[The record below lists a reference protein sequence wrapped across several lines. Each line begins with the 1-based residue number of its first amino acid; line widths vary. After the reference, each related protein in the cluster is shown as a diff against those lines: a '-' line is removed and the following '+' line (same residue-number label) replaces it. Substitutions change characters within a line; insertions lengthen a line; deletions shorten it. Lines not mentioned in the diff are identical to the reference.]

1 MKKWITLGLMSA
13 GFVIGMQT
21 ASFAQG
27 LTKPVPLISKIVTG
41 MPTTAEQ
48 EIRVLTAEFKPGDKT
63 VFHTHRFPV
72 TVYVLEGSFTL
83 NLESEKAPVTVKAG
97 EAYVE
102 PPNVKMTGF
111 NLSKTDRL
119 RVVIFYVSE
128 KGTPFLDMLDPM
140 PGKPSMDH

>member
-1 MKKWITLGLMSA
+1 MKKWIAIGLMSLGLA
-13 GFVIGMQT
+13 AVMQT
-21 ASFAQG
+21 ASFAQSV
-27 LTKPVPLISKIVTG
+27 TKPVPLLSKVLTG

-83 NLESEKAPVTVKAG
+83 NLESEKAPVVIKTG
-97 EAYVE
+97 GAYVE

-111 NLSKTDRL
+111 NLSKTARL
-119 RVVIFYVSE
+119 KVVIFYVSE

-140 PGKPSMDH
+140 PDKPSMKH

>member
-1 MKKWITLGLMSA
+1 MKKLITMGIVSV
-13 GFVIGMQT
+13 GFVICAQSATFG
-21 ASFAQG
+21 QG
-27 LTKPVPLISKIVTG
+27 LAKPVPVISKIVHG

-48 EIRVLTAEFKPGDKT
+48 EIRVLTAEFKPGDRT

-72 TVYVLEGSFTL
+72 TVYVLEGTFTL
-83 NLESEKAPVTVKAG
+83 NLENEKAPVQIRAG

-111 NLSKTDRL
+111 NGSASDRL

-128 KGTPFLDMLDPM
+128 KGAPFLDMLDPM
-140 PGKPSMDH
+140 PDKSSNKH

>member
-1 MKKWITLGLMSA
+1 MKRWITIGMVSA
-13 GFVIGMQT
+13 GLIIGIQSR
-21 ASFAQG
+21 SFAQG
-27 LTKPVPLISKIVTG
+27 VTKPVPLLTKIVSG

-48 EIRVLTAEFKPGDKT
+48 EIRVLTAEFKPGDET

-72 TVYVLEGSFTL
+72 TVYVLEGAFTL
-83 NLESEKAPVTVKAG
+83 NLESEKGPVVVKAG

-119 RVVIFYVSE
+119 KVVIFYVSE
-128 KGTPFLDMLDPM
+128 KGTPFLDMLDRM
-140 PGKPSMDH
+140 PDKPSMKH